1 MDQSGEL
8 ELQWDIVENQEDI
21 SSSLEEIYGYE
32 VFSEKFYNETK
43 SISNGEALEYTV
55 RKKKII
61 LTVSCMEKQKMKQK
75 QRFSE

>member
-32 VFSEKFYNETK
+32 VFSE
-43 SISNGEALEYTV
+43 
-55 RKKKII
+55 
-61 LTVSCMEKQKMKQK
+61 
-75 QRFSE
+75 

>member
-21 SSSLEEIYGYE
+21 SSSLEEIYGYD

-43 SISNGEALEYTV
+43 NIKAE
-55 RKKKII
+55 
-61 LTVSCMEKQKMKQK
+61 
-75 QRFSE
+75 